1 MVVGE
6 ESASPPS
13 GIRALGGR
21 FFHKS
26 LKRVS
31 REAVAGAGVAAAAAA
46 GLAAAAGA
54 GLAAAA
60 GAGLAPA
67 AGAGLAAAAGAGL
80 AVATGAASA
89 FWHARRHCVRM

>member
-13 GIRALGGR
+13 GTRALGGR

-31 REAVAGAGVAAAAAA
+31 REAAAGAGLTAAAGAGLAAATGSGFASNGA

-60 GAGLAPA
+60 GAGLAVT
-67 AGAGLAAAAGAGL
+67 AGAAP
-80 AVATGAASA
+80 T